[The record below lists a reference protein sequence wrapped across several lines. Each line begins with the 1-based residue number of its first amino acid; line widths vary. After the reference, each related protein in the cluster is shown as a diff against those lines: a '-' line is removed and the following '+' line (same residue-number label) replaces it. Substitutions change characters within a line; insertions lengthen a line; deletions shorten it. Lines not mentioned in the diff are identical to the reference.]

1 MRDGRSSDCLGR
13 LRQKV
18 DEGLRVAGIEEFGGA
33 VRALEVPDPR
43 TLREREVL
51 IAVKAA
57 GVGNWD
63 DSVRAGDWD
72 VGRTPPIALGVEAA
86 GIVTAVSADVEDWSV
101 GDEVLTHPVPL
112 VDQGTWAPWL
122 IADAALL
129 APKPAHA
136 SWERAGAFPVPAL
149 TAIQVLDEVLR
160 LTPGEQLLVNGAGS
174 VTGGLIV
181 AFASL
186 RGIHVLATAG
196 PASRERVIRAGAV
209 TVVDHH
215 DPDWAAQV
223 LEATAGRGVDAA
235 ANAAPGGA
243 ASALA
248 TVRDGGRLATITSD
262 PPDTERGVRIE
273 SVYVRSDAAQ
283 LEIATQALA
292 AGRLEF
298 EVGASFPL
306 MQADA
311 ALARAVAGLG
321 GAVVLS
327 AVSD

>member
-1 MRDGRSSDCLGR
+1 LGR

-86 GIVTAVSADVEDWSV
+86 GIVAAVGADVEDWSV

-136 SWERAGAFPVPAL
+136 SWERGGAFPVSAWHATP
-149 TAIQVLDEVLR
+149 VL
-160 LTPGEQLLVNGAGS
+160 
-174 VTGGLIV
+174 
-181 AFASL
+181 
-186 RGIHVLATAG
+186 
-196 PASRERVIRAGAV
+196 
-209 TVVDHH
+209 
-215 DPDWAAQV
+215 
-223 LEATAGRGVDAA
+223 
-235 ANAAPGGA
+235 
-243 ASALA
+243 
-248 TVRDGGRLATITSD
+248 
-262 PPDTERGVRIE
+262 
-273 SVYVRSDAAQ
+273 
-283 LEIATQALA
+283 
-292 AGRLEF
+292 
-298 EVGASFPL
+298 
-306 MQADA
+306 
-311 ALARAVAGLG
+311 
-321 GAVVLS
+321 
-327 AVSD
+327 